1 MSLKIMVLK
10 NHLATCKD
18 PYIVRS
24 GTPVVTVEFDEFLT
38 IMARGRTTLTKT
50 EVSGAMQLYKEE
62 LIRLLSEGQAVKTP
76 TGTFYFGASGSLASI
91 DDSFLPGSSAT
102 NHGIRL
108 HHKPDRAF
116 EDAAKLELSTER
128 DERPDLSIPVLNT
141 VIAAGE
147 GQPDS
152 PLHVA
157 DTAEIKGLRLRFD
170 AADATQGLFFVDQG
184 GAESR
189 SPRYSLILP
198 GTVHALVPAGLAPG
212 DYKVKLRAAVNGKDV
227 TEGVYKGVVRV
238 EA

>member
-1 MSLKIMVLK
+1 MPLKIMVLK

-18 PYIVRS
+18 PFIVRS
-24 GTPVVTVEFDEFLT
+24 GAPVITVEYEEFLN
-38 IMARGRTTLTKT
+38 IMARGRTTLTRT
-50 EVSGAMQLYKEE
+50 EVDAAMQLYGEE
-62 LIRLLSEGQAVKTP
+62 LIRLLSEGKAVKTP
-76 TGTFYFGASGSLASI
+76 TGTFFFSASGSLPSI
-91 DDSFLPGSSAT
+91 DASFLPDTPST

-108 HHKPDRAF
+108 HHKADRSF

-128 DERPDLSIPVLNT
+128 DERPDRSVPVLN
-141 VIAAGE
+141 VVGVAGE

-170 AADATQGLFFVDQG
+170 AADPSQGVFFVDPTG
-184 GAESR
+184 TETR
-189 SPRYSLILP
+189 SSRYSLVLP
-198 GTVHALVPAGLAPG
+198 ATVHALVPAGLSPG

-227 TEGVYKGVVRV
+227 TEGVFKGEVRV